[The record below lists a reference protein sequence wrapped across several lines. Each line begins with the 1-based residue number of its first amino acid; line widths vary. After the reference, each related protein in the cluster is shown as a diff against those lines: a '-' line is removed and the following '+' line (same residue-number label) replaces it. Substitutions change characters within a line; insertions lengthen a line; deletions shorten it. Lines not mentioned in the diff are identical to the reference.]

1 VEVEELQTLKRGSG
15 DAFGLVQASERNIKF
30 PRQDPPQ
37 PASAQFTNSEMDT
50 YMPQET
56 YPETEVDTAH
66 TGRHP
71 PDHQNSEARTP
82 STQASLSPSVP
93 EKSRSI
99 VDAGAIHERVSADDD
114 LDTSMSRSFNP
125 KDEEAK
131 AQESNMQMWWDEA
144 IAKTMNLP
152 KGYEKVS
159 VLLLKWSDHIEEL
172 ATRNEVSEFPDHL
185 AYTDDLPD
193 HYGRRLLSQPVS
205 LPC

>member
-1 VEVEELQTLKRGSG
+1 
-15 DAFGLVQASERNIKF
+15 
-30 PRQDPPQ
+30 
-37 PASAQFTNSEMDT
+37 
-50 YMPQET
+50 
-56 YPETEVDTAH
+56 
-66 TGRHP
+66 
-71 PDHQNSEARTP
+71 
-82 STQASLSPSVP
+82 
-93 EKSRSI
+93 
-99 VDAGAIHERVSADDD
+99 
-114 LDTSMSRSFNP
+114 MSRSFNP